1 MRLLIMSRRQ
11 IAIEEANKIDLEIV
25 DALKQGFHFRVDAG
39 AGSGKTYSLIKTVE
53 WLQNNKWND
62 FKVKNQKVA
71 CITYTNAAVDVI
83 ISRLKKDSFIVPST
97 IHSFIWQVMKQ
108 FQYDLL
114 IYAKEL
120 LIDKDYID
128 FNNVRKIEYTLG
140 KRYQDKDV
148 LYLFHD
154 DVIKIFSRLIDK
166 TKFRTML
173 SDQYPIILI
182 DEYQDSFKSII
193 DKFIQYFVANNI
205 APQFG
210 FFFFSWQ
217 TIYQMQGAV
226 GEINNG
232 NIVVIKKKS
241 NFRSANKIVEMLN
254 RIRPELPQITAED
267 NNEGSTLI
275 IDCSDYTGVRVQGG
289 QFSNDLP
296 ANVFEERIKTLESIA
311 YRDSKKTSKT
321 LFLTHRIIASNEG
334 YSELLGLLDDA
345 FKDKTD
351 IFLLFFMEKIEP
363 IVSSLQNGVT
373 QQIFDVL
380 GIKQYP
386 INTISDKRKWHQF
399 QNQLLESRNN
409 KVIDVLDA
417 IYMSG
422 LLTFPDSIEEIYSNY
437 PINKEEPYGKGTIE
451 DIMKLDYSQMLA
463 AISFHKPDSFVS
475 TNHGVKGEEYDNV
488 IFVISKGW
496 NNYNFDKYLPMT
508 RQEQEVSYESYKRNR
523 NLFYV
528 CCSRAKSNFIMFIT
542 YPVSSRFKEYLINLV
557 GNDSYLTYDQYIN
570 QTKY

>member
-1 MRLLIMSRRQ
+1 MSRRQ

-226 GEINNG
+226 GEINND

>member
-1 MRLLIMSRRQ
+1 MSRRQ

-53 WLQNNKWND
+53 WIQNNRWND

-83 ISRLKKDSFIVPST
+83 TSRLKKDSFIEPST
-97 IHSFIWQVMKQ
+97 IHSFIWQAMKQ

-128 FNNVRKIEYTLG
+128 FNNVKKIEYTLG

-210 FFFFSWQ
+210 FFGDSWQ

-226 GEINNG
+226 GEINND

-267 NNEGSTLI
+267 NNEGSTI
-275 IDCSDYTGVRVQGG
+275 VIDCSDYTGVRVQGG

-351 IFLLFFMEKIEP
+351 IFLLYFMEKIEP

-409 KVIDVLDA
+409 KVINVLDA
-417 IYMSG
+417 IHKSG

-437 PINKEEPYGKGTIE
+437 PINKEEPYGKGAIE

-508 RQEQEVSYESYKRNR
+508 RQEQEVSFESYKRNR

-557 GNDSYLTYDQYIN
+557 GNDSYMTYNQYIN

>member
-1 MRLLIMSRRQ
+1 MSRRQ

-128 FNNVRKIEYTLG
+128 FKKKKKIEYTLG

-226 GEINNG
+226 GEINND